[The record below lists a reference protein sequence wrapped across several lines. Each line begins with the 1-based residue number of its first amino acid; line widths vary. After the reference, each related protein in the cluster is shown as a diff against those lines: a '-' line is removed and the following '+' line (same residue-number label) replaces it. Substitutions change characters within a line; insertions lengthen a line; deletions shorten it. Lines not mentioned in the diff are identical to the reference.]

1 MLRAV
6 RKFFVSKQE
15 PRAKADEYHE
25 RHRAWDRDCRARG
38 MTAREQADELQVR
51 AAWLRLRRKAS
62 AKVLQQP
69 RRFREILDRVAADE
83 ARTLAAIGGADLA
96 TLFLRGYKAAGSLEI
111 LSPEAAFVVRAET
124 GEGVVALASAP
135 SLVPE
140 MPANETRQTTSSGR
154 THRTCGYSKNRTFSG
169 SREEQ
174 YRACA

>member
-6 RKFFVSKQE
+6 RKFFAWKQE

-25 RHRAWDRDCRARG
+25 RHRAWDRECRARG

-83 ARTLAAIGGADLA
+83 ARTLAAIGGGELA
-96 TLFLRGYKAAGSLEI
+96 AHFLRAYAAAGPLDI
-111 LSPEAAFVVRAET
+111 LSPEAAFVVRAEAE
-124 GEGVVALASAP
+124 EGLVTLDAAP
-135 SLVPE
+135 SLMPE
-140 MPANETRQTTSSGR
+140 LPAGEPREKPRATRAKQRQKATAG
-154 THRTCGYSKNRTFSG
+154 
-169 SREEQ
+169 
-174 YRACA
+174 